1 MQAQTLFVDAVNGKD
16 DGRGT
21 DREPVAT
28 LQRAVEIGS
37 PFTGDLPVT
46 IKLLPGLYCQST
58 KLTLRTA
65 KTSGASPDYTLEA
78 TIMPYEADWQPWK
91 MPVIQS
97 LSATPRPRS
106 LHTRLG
112 LSSPNNNVHFKG
124 LKFVGNPNPNVEYYY
139 PITRANEGLNGLQ
152 VSQCYS
158 IGERNSAPVQSAT
171 WAMAAE

>member
-1 MQAQTLFVDAVNGKD
+1 LQAQTLFVDAVNGKD

-28 LQRAVEIGS
+28 LQRAVEIAS

-78 TIMPYEADWQPWK
+78 TIMPYEADWQPRK

-97 LSATPRPRS
+97 LSGNNSTAQFTHSVGP
-106 LHTRLG
+106 LVAQEQ
-112 LSSPNNNVHFKG
+112 SS
-124 LKFVGNPNPNVEYYY
+124 NVEYYY

-152 VSQCYS
+152 VSQSYF
-158 IGERNSAPVQSAT
+158 IGERNSAPMQSAT